1 MRNSRSVEKS
11 MSMNMNADKIYKVG
25 TFQFWLSSFIRLFR
39 KLNTKKF
46 FPLSKASNSNVR
58 PRDW

>member
-1 MRNSRSVEKS
+1 
-11 MSMNMNADKIYKVG
+11 MNADKIYKVG